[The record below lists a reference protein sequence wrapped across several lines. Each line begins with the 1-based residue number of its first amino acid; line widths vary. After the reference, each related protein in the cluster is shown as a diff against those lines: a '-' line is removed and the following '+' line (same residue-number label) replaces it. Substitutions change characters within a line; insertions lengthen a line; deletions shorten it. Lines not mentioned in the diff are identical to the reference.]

1 MLTTTFTSPTTKLVE
16 CTIVSNCWCCSLSVL
31 DRITTG
37 THGMH
42 VENVQP
48 KIDFSFCSYN
58 SFQKKKKKIIAFNRI
73 YFLHQN
79 NHIQH

>member
-48 KIDFSFCSYN
+48 KTDFPSVHTIHFIWD
-58 SFQKKKKKIIAFNRI
+58 KKK
-73 YFLHQN
+73 L
-79 NHIQH
+79 